1 MPIMKEKKQLRA
13 IVAKRLSHMTDST
26 THLVTETET
35 IDEFVK
41 RKNIKVWAEA
51 EDLDVSGGK
60 PIRERPKV
68 GKLLSLE
75 FLDEWD
81 VLILYKLDRGFR
93 NHLDFVTFYHEYC
106 ERYGK
111 QIISVGEEGLDM
123 STNMGR
129 MFAGILVQ
137 FAEWELH
144 TISERRTKAMSVMRR
159 EARYPGGPYPF
170 GYEPYQDGA
179 YWYLRPHPVYAK
191 EVEQMALALVSG
203 KAAVSIAAD
212 LNARGIPT
220 VKAQQGKPEKTYT
233 WTAATV
239 RHILSGDQI
248 RGYVM
253 HSPDWRKVPPVR
265 VVGADGEFVRREPLI
280 DDELWF
286 KVQEV
291 LTANARPRSGIRFGA
306 SLLLRVGF
314 CGYCG
319 GTLHRVNRNYTNSK
333 KFPNGKEYRYYY
345 CQNRRN
351 ELKGSQQKCDTL
363 GSVPTDSLDDAVAA
377 KLLEVI
383 GRYEL
388 TEKRLIE
395 GDDHSATLKKLG
407 MQIADLTTQHYV
419 NNGVP
424 DFHKRMQ
431 ELEAEHARVSALPRE
446 KPKVRRIATGKT
458 FRQHWE
464 EMDDEQRHAYLK
476 SAGVHVLVVRKED
489 YTARKEELAVSTASE
504 QGTEAADD
512 FILDI
517 PMNVVT
523 EVGGKYVANIGLGT
537 LREQLQH
544 VAAA

>member
-1 MPIMKEKKQLRA
+1 MKKGTMAVMEEKKQLRA
-13 IVAKRLSHMTDST
+13 IVAKRLSRMTDST
-26 THLVTETET
+26 THLVTETES
-35 IDEFVK
+35 IEEYVK
-41 RKNIKVWAEA
+41 RKNIEVWAEA

-81 VLILYKLDRGFR
+81 VLIIYKLDRGFR

-111 QIISVGEEGLDM
+111 KIISVGEEGLDM
-123 STNMGR
+123 STPMGR

-137 FAEWELH
+137 FAEWELQS
-144 TISERRTKAMSVMRR
+144 IGDRRRQGQNVLRR
-159 EARYPGGPYPF
+159 EARWGGGRYPF
-170 GYEPYQDGA
+170 GYEPYQVGA

-191 EVEQMALALVSG
+191 EVERMALAVVSG
-203 KAAVSIAAD
+203 KSARGVALD
-212 LNARGIPT
+212 LNERGIPT
-220 VKAQQGKPEKTYT
+220 GWGAQQEQQGKSPKKYF
-233 WTAATV
+233 WTQAQV
-239 RHILSGDQI
+239 MRVLRSEQV

-253 HSPDWRKVPPVR
+253 YYAPENPRTAVR

-286 KVQEV
+286 KVQAA
-291 LTANARPRSGIRFGA
+291 LDASTRPKSGIRFGA

-319 GTLHRVNRNYTNSK
+319 GALHQVGDLRHGR
-333 KFPNGKEYRYYY
+333 EYRYYRCENVY
-345 CQNRRN
+345 NKHN
-351 ELKGSQQKCDTL
+351 KAQQKCGKL
-363 GSVPTDSLDDAVAA
+363 GSVPRDVLNEAVAA

-383 GRYEL
+383 GHYEL

-407 MQIADLTTQHYV
+407 TQIADLTTQHYV
-419 NNGVP
+419 HNGVS
-424 DFHKRMQ
+424 DFHKRMS

-446 KPKVRRIATGKT
+446 KPKVRKIATGKT
-458 FRQHWE
+458 FRQRWE

-489 YTARKEELAVSTASE
+489 YTISMSSS
-504 QGTEAADD
+504 QGTQAADD
-512 FILDI
+512 LVLDI
-517 PMNVVT
+517 PMNVVA
-523 EVGGKYVANIGLGT
+523 EAGAKFVVNIGLGT
-537 LREQLQH
+537 LRELS
-544 VAAA
+544 VLVESVGSWCC